1 MIELYNEVCF
11 KTSKIVTT
19 KYSTS
24 FSIGI
29 LLLDKGI
36 RKHIYSIYGFVRLAD
51 EIVDT
56 FHNTNQKY
64 LLEKFENDTY
74 EAIKSEVSLNP
85 ILHSFQMTVNHYK
98 IKHSHIDAFLN
109 SMKMD
114 LYDLEYD
121 QDQFEN
127 YIFGSAQVVGLMC
140 LQVYTNGSE
149 NEYEKLKDSAIR
161 LGSAF
166 QKINFLRD
174 LKEDINDLG
183 RSYFPS
189 LDIKKFDEKT
199 KKEIETDIQND
210 FEFALSGIKKLPN
223 NSKLGVYTAYLYYKT
238 LLNKINKLPVDNIM
252 NKRIRISNFNKF
264 IIMIVA
270 KVRILTKSM

>member
-1 MIELYNEVCF
+1 MLELYNEVCF

-29 LLLDKGI
+29 LLLDKEI

-64 LLEKFENDTY
+64 LLEKFEEDTY
-74 EAIKSEVSLNP
+74 EAIKSGVSLNP
-85 ILHSFQMTVNHYK
+85 VLHSFQMTVNHYK

-121 QDQFEN
+121 QTQFEN

-174 LKEDINDLG
+174 LKDDINDLG

-210 FEFALSGIKKLPN
+210 FEFALSGIKQLPN

-238 LLNKINKLPVDNIM
+238 LLKKINKLSADRIM

-270 KVRILTKSM
+270 KFRILIKSM

>member
-29 LLLDKGI
+29 LLLDKEI

-56 FHNTNQKY
+56 FHDTDQKY
-64 LLEKFENDTY
+64 QLEKFEKDTY
-74 EAIKSEVSLNP
+74 EAIESKVSLNP
-85 ILHSFQMTVNHYK
+85 VLHSFQMTVNHYK

-121 QDQFEN
+121 QDQFEK

-140 LQVYTNGSE
+140 LQVYTDGAE
-149 NEYEKLKDSAIR
+149 GEYEKLKDSAIR

-174 LKEDINDLG
+174 LKEDTNDLG

-189 LDIKKFDEKT
+189 LDIKKIDEKS
-199 KKEIETDIQND
+199 KKEIEADIKND
-210 FEFALSGIKKLPN
+210 FELALIGIKQLPN
-223 NSKLGVYTAYLYYKT
+223 NSKLGVYTAYLYYNA
-238 LLNKINKLPVDNIM
+238 LLNKIKKLSATKIM

-264 IIMIVA
+264 IIMILA
-270 KVRILTKSM
+270 KIRILTKSM